1 MEYMKL
7 AVIGQGYV
15 GLTLAI
21 GAANAGHKVVGL
33 DINKD
38 LINQLLRGSSYVP
51 GIEKLDLKKLL
62 ESGNYHPTTS
72 SSLLD
77 GAEAIIIAVPTPLNS
92 NRKPELKHLE
102 SAAIEIAKFV
112 SNDSLIINEST
123 SYPGTLRNFIKPIV
137 TSRSD
142 VNFQYAAAPE
152 RIDPGNTLWN
162 LSNTPRVIS
171 GLTHDATEKTIE
183 LYKTFCSSIY
193 RASSP
198 EVAEASKLF
207 ENSFRQINIALANE
221 FSIISN
227 SIGFSA
233 NEAINAAATKPFGF
247 MEFFPSIGVGG
258 HCIPVDPSYLSY
270 AAELSGVKAN
280 FIDLAN
286 QTNLSMVKHVTTKI
300 KAAMGGSLK
309 DLRIQIAGI
318 AYKSGVPD
326 LRESPA
332 LLLIK
337 ELSLAGAILTWCDP
351 LVVEFEG
358 VKTTDLDVSIDL
370 GLIVTPHKEIDFN
383 IWLNSNTKVFDLSAD
398 SNSYGWPK
406 FL

>member
-1 MEYMKL
+1 MKL

-15 GLTLAI
+15 GLTLAVN
-21 GAANAGHKVVGL
+21 AANVGHKVVGL
-33 DINKD
+33 DTNED
-38 LINQLLRGSSYVP
+38 LIHQLLKGTSNVP
-51 GIEKLDLKKLL
+51 GIEKSLLRKLL
-62 ESGNYHPTTS
+62 ETGDYLPTS
-72 SSLLD
+72 STALLD

-92 NRKPELKHLE
+92 NRKPELKYLE
-102 SAAIEIAKFV
+102 TAAIQIAKFV
-112 SNDSLIINEST
+112 SNQSLIINEST
-123 SYPGTLRNFIKPIV
+123 SYPGTLRNFIKPII
-137 TSRSD
+137 TSRS
-142 VNFQYAAAPE
+142 NIKFLYSSAPE
-152 RIDPGNTLWN
+152 RIDPGNNVWN
-162 LSNTPRVIS
+162 LYNTPRVIS
-171 GLTHDATEKTIE
+171 GLTQDATEKTIE
-183 LYKTFCSSIY
+183 LYETFCSSIH

-221 FSIISN
+221 FSVISN
-227 SIGFSA
+227 TIGFSA
-233 NEAINAAATKPFGF
+233 SEAIIAAATKPFGF

-270 AAELSGVKAN
+270 AAELSGTKAN

-286 QTNLSMVKHVTTKI
+286 QTNLSMIKYVVTKI

-318 AYKSGVPD
+318 SYKPGVPD

-351 LVVEFEG
+351 LVSEFEG
-358 VKTTDLDVSIDL
+358 IKTTDLDASIDL

-383 IWLNSNTKVFDLSAD
+383 VWLNGKTKVFDLSAN